1 MASLTPILLDAKK
14 EYVHQLSDI
23 MLPYVMRTISG
34 LYDHAKHKPKQFR
47 MMLQQVPSWNDQ
59 VIKDKT
65 AEIERKYSQLQ
76 NLITACC
83 VSYTKVLGSIRLNT
97 NQNSNIRL
105 SVPDTSKFVHSV
117 YIYVAKEFFYE
128 PKMLY
133 SNRASKNDLMR
144 EAVEESVRQNVPIDQ
159 LLEAYLTV
167 SVDNEG
173 IDPIAAS
180 ADMDH
185 TTDLLPTST
194 APRYSVSQQP
204 QRVSQQQQTP
214 PEQWAQQMPPPQQM
228 PQQPQ
233 QPQQQQMMMED
244 DDMEDIPLDDG
255 DEYKFLS
262 DVPPPQPPQ
271 QVPQHQQP
279 SQPLQP
285 QLPQQPPSVEQY
297 MPIQIQQDDMFG
309 SDDEGDDHQRHE
321 SVDFL

>member
-23 MLPYVMRTISG
+23 MLPYVMRTVSG

-128 PKMLY
+128 PKLLY

-204 QRVSQQQQTP
+204 QRVPQQQQTP
-214 PEQWAQQMPPPQQM
+214 PEQWGGQQM
-228 PQQPQ
+228 PQQP
-233 QPQQQQMMMED
+233 QPQQQQMMMD
-244 DDMEDIPLDDG
+244 DADMEDIPLDDD

-262 DVPPPQPPQ
+262 DVPPPQPLQQPPQ
-271 QVPQHQQP
+271 QQP

-285 QLPQQPPSVEQY
+285 QPPQQPPSAEQY

>member
-23 MLPYVMRTISG
+23 MLPYVMRTVSG

-128 PKMLY
+128 PKLLY
-133 SNRASKNDLMR
+133 SNRTSKNDLMR

-204 QRVSQQQQTP
+204 QQRVPQQQQTP
-214 PEQWAQQMPPPQQM
+214 PEQWVQQM
-228 PQQPQ
+228 PQQPQQMPQ

-244 DDMEDIPLDDG
+244 DDMEDIPLDDVD

-262 DVPPPQPPQ
+262 DIPPQPQ
-271 QVPQHQQP
+271 FHQQP
-279 SQPLQP
+279 QQ
-285 QLPQQPPSVEQY
+285 PQQPQQQPSVEQY